1 MTDTN
6 KSSRKKSSKSQSAD
20 TNKILKFMGY
30 SIGKI
35 IGVGT
40 YSKVCLAQFTSK
52 EKSEKMACKKINK
65 IIAGEDFMK
74 KFLPREISI
83 LQKID
88 HPHIIKVHNVF
99 EIKEV
104 IFIFMDYCEHGD
116 MLEYIRKHGPLSEEK
131 AKFYFRQLI
140 SAVEYLH
147 SLHIAHRD
155 LKCENVLLFTK
166 KHIKLADFGFARYCD
181 SQNGTDMSKTFC
193 GSAAYAA
200 PEILQGIPYDP
211 KMYDIWA
218 LGCILYVLVTA
229 SMPFDDSDI
238 KKMIKTQI
246 NCDILLVGFSLWKNN
261 SSQLRILLGRLLQP
275 EVEKRATIN
284 EVVRSSWLK
293 QKKSSSSSED
303 EYLDII
309 NN

>member
-65 IIAGEDFMK
+65 
-74 KFLPREISI
+74 
-83 LQKID
+83 
-88 HPHIIKVHNVF
+88 
-99 EIKEV
+99 
-104 IFIFMDYCEHGD
+104 FIFMDYCEHGD